1 MLSFRFSPAL
11 IYVSSVVRGVFGAP
25 AVCHFALPLCATT
38 VAGAVRACVTPRAS
52 VLLLT
57 YGRPTTRPPPT
68 ACALSPCAPLA
79 LPALRAGLNVRTR
92 WGCRSVG
99 RGNGCAFARL
109 RCVSLAR
116 LAACL
121 RARLLVACAAS
132 RLSLRSL
139 FPSCWVCCI
148 VIYTPVK

>member
-11 IYVSSVVRGVFGAP
+11 IYVSSAVRGGWCARGVLLRPPFVRHYRGGGGSGLHDP
-25 AVCHFALPLCATT
+25 AGECVTVKRWTTHSATT
-38 VAGAVRACVTPRAS
+38 PHRVRT
-52 VLLLT
+52 
-57 YGRPTTRPPPT
+57 
-68 ACALSPCAPLA
+68 LA
-79 LPALRAGLNVRTR
+79 LARPSLLPTLRAGLKVRTR

-132 RLSLRSL
+132 RLSLRS
-139 FPSCWVCCI
+139 WV
-148 VIYTPVK
+148 

>member
-11 IYVSSVVRGVFGAP
+11 IFVSSAVRGVFGAP

-52 VLLLT
+52 VWILT
-57 YGRPTTRPPPT
+57 SDDPLRDYPPPR
-68 ACALSPCAPLA
+68 AHSRPARPSLLS
-79 LPALRAGLNVRTR
+79 ALRAVLNVRAR
-92 WGCRSVG
+92 CGCRSVG

-132 RLSLRSL
+132 RLSLRSWL
-139 FPSCWVCCI
+139 PVCWVCCI
-148 VIYTPVK
+148 VICTPVK